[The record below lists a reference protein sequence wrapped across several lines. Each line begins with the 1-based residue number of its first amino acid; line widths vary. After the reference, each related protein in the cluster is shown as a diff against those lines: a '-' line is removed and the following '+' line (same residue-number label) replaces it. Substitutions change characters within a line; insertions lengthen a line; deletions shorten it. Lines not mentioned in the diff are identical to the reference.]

1 MVFLLISIGIIPC
14 RMCLYGKRSPYT
26 DCWHSGEQ
34 RDHGVLGRAGGGREK
49 AIWEMPQAASP
60 CGAAVTGRDAVPWVM
75 QAFCMVALPKWL
87 SPAPDLLSGIR
98 DGQQLALP
106 GSLGLAFLLAFHSLT
121 NSHSPSTC
129 LAMCRIRNGGD
140 KITVSQIW
148 PGSVQY
154 ITYQMALHD
163 ASEISVQ

>member
-1 MVFLLISIGIIPC
+1 
-14 RMCLYGKRSPYT
+14 MCLYGKRSPYT

-106 GSLGLAFLLAFHSLT
+106 GFLGLAFLL
-121 NSHSPSTC
+121 TC
-129 LAMCRIRNGGD
+129 IPFPYKLPFPINLPCNVPHTKWRR
-140 KITVSQIW
+140 
-148 PGSVQY
+148 
-154 ITYQMALHD
+154 
-163 ASEISVQ
+163 

>member
-1 MVFLLISIGIIPC
+1 
-14 RMCLYGKRSPYT
+14 MCLYGKRSPYT

-87 SPAPDLLSGIR
+87 SPAPDLLSGIG

-106 GSLGLAFLLAFHSLT
+106 GSLGLAFLL
-121 NSHSPSTC
+121 TC
-129 LAMCRIRNGGD
+129 IPFPYKLPFPINLPCNVPHTKWRR
-140 KITVSQIW
+140 
-148 PGSVQY
+148 
-154 ITYQMALHD
+154 
-163 ASEISVQ
+163 